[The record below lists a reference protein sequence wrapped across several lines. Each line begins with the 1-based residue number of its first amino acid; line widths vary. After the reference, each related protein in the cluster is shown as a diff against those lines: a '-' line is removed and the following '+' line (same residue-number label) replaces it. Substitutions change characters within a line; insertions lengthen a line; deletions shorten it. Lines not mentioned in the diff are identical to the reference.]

1 MMADGTRQVGAL
13 NGFTAYCFPDGR
25 GWRRTAS
32 WAEAMSNQR
41 KSLCIAFG
49 CYGKLSGLAAVMVAA
64 LLGLGNGA
72 SGQLMAPT
80 IDMGPGFGIR
90 DNGGGTK
97 GEAGADRAPRLIT
110 LAPVPKSATN

>member
-1 MMADGTRQVGAL
+1 
-13 NGFTAYCFPDGR
+13 
-25 GWRRTAS
+25 
-32 WAEAMSNQR
+32 MSNQR

-72 SGQLMAPT
+72 SGQMMAPT
-80 IDMGPGFGIR
+80 IDMGPGIGIGIR

-97 GEAGADRAPRLIT
+97 GEAGADRALRLLT
-110 LAPVPKSATN
+110 LAPIPPTTRQ